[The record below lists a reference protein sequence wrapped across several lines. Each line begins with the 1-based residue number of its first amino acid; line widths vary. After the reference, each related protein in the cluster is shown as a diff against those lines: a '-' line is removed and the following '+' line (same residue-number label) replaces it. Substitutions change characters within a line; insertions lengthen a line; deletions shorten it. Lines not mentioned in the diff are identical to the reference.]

1 MKEIVIYL
9 TTSIK
14 KRKKKKAK
22 QEDPYYREQVE
33 RSNKSTWLRRNIR
46 FLASQFPTFMWLVNN
61 NEAQNLTYKN
71 WSTNIMTTNS

>member
-14 KRKKKKAK
+14 KRKKKAK

-33 RSNKSTWLRRNIR
+33 RSNKST
-46 FLASQFPTFMWLVNN
+46 
-61 NEAQNLTYKN
+61 
-71 WSTNIMTTNS
+71 